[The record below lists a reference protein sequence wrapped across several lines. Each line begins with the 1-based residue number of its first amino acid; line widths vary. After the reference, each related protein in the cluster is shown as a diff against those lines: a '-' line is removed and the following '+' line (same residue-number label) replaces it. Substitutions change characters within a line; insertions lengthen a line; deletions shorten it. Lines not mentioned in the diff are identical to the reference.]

1 MRYLNWAGYLAIP
14 LAFIAH
20 WWLGRS
26 NSWEPT
32 ITFFLAGF
40 GIVPLAYWMGIST
53 DHLSARAGPT
63 WGGLLNATF
72 GNAAELII
80 GIIALSKGLNGV
92 VKASL
97 TGSIIGNLLLV
108 GGGAM
113 VVGGWKRTEQS
124 FSREAAESNAGL
136 LLLAV
141 AGMLFPAIFSIT
153 AVSLHDRNLIY
164 DEHAVSLWTSGV
176 LIIVYA
182 LGLLFTLKTHA
193 HVLSPK
199 PEPEPSESAARH
211 EDHKHWSITKS
222 VLVLLA
228 AAIGVGFVSE
238 LLVGSIEQMAHH
250 LAWSELF
257 IGVILLAII
266 GNAAEHSTALLMAHR
281 DDMDT
286 AMSITHQS
294 SLQIALFVTPVL
306 VFVSALLP
314 HMGADQAQF
323 MDLMFSAMEVI
334 AVMLAVGIVIVLGMD
349 GKTNWF
355 EGALLTAVYAVL
367 AIAFFYLPAN
377 AGEKVSG
384 QKPPVTMPAAILK

>member
-14 LAFIAH
+14 LAFIVH
-20 WWLGRS
+20 WWLGGN

-32 ITFFLAGF
+32 ITFFLAGM
-40 GIVPLAYWMGIST
+40 GIVPLAYWMGVST
-53 DHLSARAGPT
+53 EHLSARAGPT

-80 GIIALSKGLNGV
+80 GIIALTKGLNGV

-113 VVGGWKRTEQS
+113 VVGGWKRSEQS
-124 FSREAAESNAGL
+124 FNREAAESNAGL
-136 LLLAV
+136 LVLAV
-141 AGMLFPAIFSIT
+141 AGMLFPAMFSIT
-153 AVSLHDRNLIY
+153 AVGLHDLHLAQ
-164 DEHAVSLWTSGV
+164 DEHAVSLWTSCV
-176 LIIVYA
+176 LIVIYA

-193 HVLSPK
+193 NILSPK
-199 PEPEPSESAARH
+199 PDAGRGESSPREDGH
-211 EDHKHWSITKS
+211 ESWSITKS

-228 AAIGVGFVSE
+228 SAVGVGIVSE

-250 LAWSELF
+250 MAWSELF

-266 GNAAEHSTALLMAHR
+266 GNAAEHSTAMLMAHR

-294 SLQIALFVTPVL
+294 SLQIALFVTPILVL
-306 VFVSALLP
+306 ISALLP
-314 HMGADQAQF
+314 HLGADKAQF
-323 MDLMFSAMEVI
+323 MDLMFSAMEVV
-334 AVMLAVGIVIVLGMD
+334 AVMLAVGIVVVLGMD
-349 GKTNWF
+349 GKSNWF
-355 EGALLTAVYAVL
+355 EGALLLAVYAVL

-377 AGEKVSG
+377 AGDTISA
-384 QKPPVTMPAAILK
+384 QDTPTTRILLPK

>member
-14 LAFIAH
+14 LAYIVH
-20 WWLGRS
+20 WWLGGGS
-26 NSWEPT
+26 SWEPT
-32 ITFFLAGF
+32 ITFFLAGL
-40 GIVPLAYWMGIST
+40 GIIPLAYWMGVST
-53 DHLSARAGPT
+53 EHLSARAGPT

-80 GIIALSKGLNGV
+80 GVIALTKGLNGV

-113 VVGGWKRTEQS
+113 VIGGWKRTEQS
-124 FSREAAESNAGL
+124 FNRDAAESNAGL
-136 LLLAV
+136 LVLAI

-153 AVSLHDRNLIY
+153 AAELHDLHLSQ
-164 DEHAVSLWTSGV
+164 DQHAVSLWTSGV
-176 LIIVYA
+176 LIAIYV

-193 HVLSPK
+193 SIFSPQQ
-199 PEPEPSESAARH
+199 EAHQDEADLH
-211 EDHKHWSITKS
+211 DHWSITKS

-228 AAIGVGFVSE
+228 SAIGVGFVSE

-250 LAWSELF
+250 MAWSELF

-266 GNAAEHSTALLMAHR
+266 GNAAEHSTAMLMAHR

-314 HMGADQAQF
+314 WFGVENAQF
-323 MDLMFSAMEVI
+323 MDLMFTAMEVV
-334 AVMLAVGIVIVLGMD
+334 AVMLAAGIVVVLGMD
-349 GKTNWF
+349 GKSNWF
-355 EGALLTAVYAVL
+355 EGALLLGVYAVL
-367 AIAFFYLPAN
+367 AIAFFYLPPN
-377 AGEKVSG
+377 AGAAG
-384 QKPPVTMPAAILK
+384 PDQPPTTTAPLVLPR

>member
-1 MRYLNWAGYLAIP
+1 MRYLNWAGYIAIP
-14 LAFIAH
+14 LAFVVH
-20 WWLGRS
+20 WWLGHA

-32 ITFFLAGF
+32 VTFFLAGL
-40 GIVPLAYWMGIST
+40 GIIPLAYWMGIST
-53 DHLSARAGPT
+53 EHLSARAGPT

-80 GIIALSKGLNGV
+80 GIIALTKGLNGV

-113 VVGGWKRTEQS
+113 VIGGWKRTEQS

-153 AVSLHDRNLIY
+153 ALALHDLNLSH

-176 LIIVYA
+176 LIVAYA

-193 HVLSPK
+193 HVLSPV
-199 PEPEPSESAARH
+199 PESRSPSDESH
-211 EDHKHWSITKS
+211 PWSITKS

-228 AAIGVGFVSE
+228 AAVGVGIVSE

-250 LAWSELF
+250 MAWSELF

-266 GNAAEHSTALLMAHR
+266 GNAAEHSTAMLMAYR

-314 HMGADQAQF
+314 HLGADQSQF
-323 MDLMFSAMEVI
+323 MDLMFSAMEVV

-349 GKTNWF
+349 GRSNWF
-355 EGALLTAVYAVL
+355 EGALLLAVYAVL

-377 AGEKVSG
+377 AGQTISSHKS
-384 QKPPVTMPAAILK
+384 PVTMPTGILK

>member
-14 LAFIAH
+14 LAFIVH
-20 WWLGRS
+20 WWLGGN

-32 ITFFLAGF
+32 VTFFLAGM
-40 GIVPLAYWMGIST
+40 GIIPLAYWMGIST
-53 DHLSARAGPT
+53 EHLSARAGPT

-80 GIIALSKGLNGV
+80 GIIALTKGLNGV

-113 VVGGWKRTEQS
+113 VVGGWKRSEQS
-124 FSREAAESNAGL
+124 FNREAVESNAGL

-141 AGMLFPAIFSIT
+141 AGMLFPAMFSIT
-153 AVSLHDRNLIY
+153 ALGLHDLNLSH
-164 DEHAVSLWTSGV
+164 DEYAVSLWTSCV
-176 LIIVYA
+176 LIVAYA

-193 HVLSPK
+193 NILSPK
-199 PEPEPSESAARH
+199 PDPDRHNASHEGGQES
-211 EDHKHWSITKS
+211 WSITKS

-228 AAIGVGFVSE
+228 SAIGVGIVSE

-250 LAWSELF
+250 MAWSELF

-266 GNAAEHSTALLMAHR
+266 GNAAEHSTAMLMAYR

-306 VFVSALLP
+306 VLISAVLP
-314 HMGADQAQF
+314 HVGADKAQF
-323 MDLMFSAMEVI
+323 MDLMFSAMEVV
-334 AVMLAVGIVIVLGMD
+334 AVMLAVGIVVVLGMD
-349 GKTNWF
+349 GKSNWF
-355 EGALLTAVYAVL
+355 EGALLLAVYAVL

-377 AGEKVSG
+377 AGDSIAAHN
-384 QKPPVTMPAAILK
+384 PATTILTAPK